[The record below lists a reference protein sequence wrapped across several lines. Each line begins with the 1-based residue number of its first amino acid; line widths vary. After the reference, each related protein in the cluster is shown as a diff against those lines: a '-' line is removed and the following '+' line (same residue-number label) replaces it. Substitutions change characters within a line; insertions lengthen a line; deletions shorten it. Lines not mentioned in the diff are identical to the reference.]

1 MMMSER
7 IQALIHAT
15 EVGGGSRVMR
25 NLMLVVAVFALVF
38 LYDIRAYR
46 NFNSPEAMD
55 AAQVAR
61 NLAEGRGYSTD
72 FIRPFSLYLVQK
84 HNRAA
89 HPDQVLATNMVDFA
103 QIGTPHPDLANAP
116 LYPTVLAGLFKLH
129 MPKWEVETRKPF
141 WTEGGKFMRYP
152 PEFLVAIFNQLLL
165 LGGVALTFLIA
176 KKLFDNVAAWL
187 AAVLMLG
194 SDLLWRFSVSGQ
206 STLLLLVIFLGLI
219 WCLLKIEEA
228 VRLELPDP
236 RRLFTFAIA
245 AGLLLGLGML
255 TRFSFGWLLVPVVV
269 FLVLFGGARRVGLA
283 VAATLVFAIVVTPW
297 IIRDLAVSGTFF
309 GTAGYAVVE
318 GTFGFPATRLMQSIN
333 PDLTSAYWVTP
344 YTRKLMEGLRYIIP
358 GELLRLG
365 GGWMGVL
372 FLAGLLLG
380 LRNVA
385 ARRLRY
391 FAMMCL
397 GIFILVEALGRTQY
411 SAISPEVN
419 SENLLALL
427 TPLVVIFGMAFFLT
441 LLNQMNV
448 PTPQVR
454 YAVIGLLILLACQ
467 PLIATLLP
475 PKISPVTYPPYYPPE
490 IQKISGWMKPEE
502 LLMSDVPWA
511 VAWYGGHQCTWTTVN
526 SQYEFFALNDNLVKP
541 VRGLYLTLG
550 TLDSRLFS
558 ECLQGGV
565 DSWGNFVLKTVA
577 ANQIPEQFPLRVA
590 PYGLLSGLFLTDRIR
605 WDTQ

>member
-15 EVGGGSRVMR
+15 EVGGGSRIMR
-25 NLMLVVAVFALVF
+25 NIMLVVVVFGLIF

-72 FIRPFSLYLVQK
+72 FIRPFSLYLVEK
-84 HNRAA
+84 HNRTA
-89 HPDQVLATNMVDFA
+89 HPEQMMATNLADFA
-103 QIGTPHPDLANAP
+103 QISTPHPDLANAP

-129 MPKWEVETRKPF
+129 TPKWDVETRKPF
-141 WTEGGKFMRYP
+141 WTEGGRFMRYS
-152 PEFLVAIFNQLLL
+152 PEFFVAILNQFLLV
-165 LGGVALTFLIA
+165 GAAMLTFSIA
-176 KKLFDNVAAWL
+176 RKLFDNLAAWL
-187 AAVLMLG
+187 AAGLMLG

-206 STLLLLVIFLGLI
+206 STLLLLLIFLGLV
-219 WCLLKIEEA
+219 WSLLKTEEA
-228 VRLELPDP
+228 ARLELPGP
-236 RRLFTFAIA
+236 RRLFAFAA
-245 AGLLLGLGML
+245 TAGLLLGLGTL
-255 TRFSFGWLLVPVVV
+255 TRFSFGWLLVPVII
-269 FLVLFGGARRVGLA
+269 FLMLFGGARRGRLA
-283 VAATLVFAIVVTPW
+283 GAATLVFAIVVAPW
-297 IIRDLAVSGTFF
+297 IIRDLVVSGTFF
-309 GTAGYAVVE
+309 GTAGYAVAE
-318 GTFGFPATRLMQSIN
+318 STFAFPGTRLMQSIN
-333 PDLTSAYWVTP
+333 PNTTLLYWATP
-344 YTRKLMEGLRYIIP
+344 YTHKLMDGLRAIIP

-365 GGWMGVL
+365 GGWLGVL

-397 GIFILVEALGRTQY
+397 GTFIVVEALGRTQY
-411 SAISPEVN
+411 SVISPEIN
-419 SENLLALL
+419 SENLLVLL
-427 TPLVVIFGMAFFLT
+427 TPLVVIFGLAFFLT

-454 YAVIGLLILLACQ
+454 YGVIGLLFLLAGQ
-467 PLIATLLP
+467 PLIATFLP
-475 PKISPVTYPPYYPPE
+475 PKISPVSYPPYYPPD

-502 LLMSDVPWA
+502 LLMSDMPWA

-526 SQYEFFALNDNLVKP
+526 AQSEFFALNDNLVKP

-550 TLDSRLFS
+550 ALDAKLFS
-558 ECLQGGV
+558 ECLQGGA
-565 DSWGNFVLKTVA
+565 DSWGNFVLKTIVS
-577 ANQIPEQFPLRVA
+577 NQIPDQFPLRVA
-590 PYGLLSGLFLTDRIR
+590 PYGLASGLFLTDRIR
-605 WDTQ
+605 WNTQ